1 MEQISPTELIPNNYN
16 PNALSREGAQGLVLE
31 LRSVRINRK
40 PILVRE
46 VGGRLVIV
54 DGEQTWRAA
63 NEAGLEKVWI
73 KRVEADEFDARRL
86 TFCANLG
93 GDANPLKLGRM
104 IADMLRLRPVSNVEL
119 ASALGCSEGTVRNR
133 LLYVELAEK
142 ARTDATLPTE
152 AQIAKMTVTKVRKLL
167 GLDEKE
173 GAQAGGDEWEKGDA
187 AKARKHYLKLDPEAR
202 AAFLAWAAGGDS
214 GQPIAA
220 ADESPAV

>member
-1 MEQISPTELIPNNYN
+1 MELISPAELHPNDYN
-16 PNALSREGAQGLVLE
+16 PNALGREGAQGLVLE
-31 LRSVRINRK
+31 LRAVRVNRK

-73 KRVEADEFDARRL
+73 ERIDADEFEARRL

-104 IADMLRLRPVSNVEL
+104 MADMLRLRPVSNVEL

-133 LLYVELAEK
+133 LLYVELAER
-142 ARTDATLPTE
+142 ARTDPNLPTE
-152 AQIAKMTVTKVRKLL
+152 TQIAKMTVKKVRKLL

-187 AKARKHYLKLDPEAR
+187 AKARKHFLKLDPEAR
-202 AAFLAWAAGGDS
+202 AAFLKWAARGDA
-214 GQPIAA
+214 GQLIAA
-220 ADESPAV
+220 AGESPAA